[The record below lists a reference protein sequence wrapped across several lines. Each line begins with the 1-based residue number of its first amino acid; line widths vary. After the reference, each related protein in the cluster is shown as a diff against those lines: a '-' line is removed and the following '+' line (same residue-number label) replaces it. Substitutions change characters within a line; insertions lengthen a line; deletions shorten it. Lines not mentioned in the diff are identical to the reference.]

1 MRTIR
6 SVIFVE
12 GRIANKNGNP
22 EVAIFAERRRIYYDT
37 IKRKFNLINQVS
49 LEDWLY
55 GISSYIDFILRY
67 WFSISLLNTLCNE
80 IDAISGRRVFKR

>member
-6 SVIFVE
+6 SVTFVE
-12 GRIANKNGNP
+12 KRIAKKNENP
-22 EVAIFAERRRIYYDT
+22 ETAILWRIYYDT
-37 IKRKFNLINQVS
+37 IKGKFNLINQVL
-49 LEDWLY
+49 LEEWLY